1 MGYLVLA
8 RKWRP
13 QVWEEVVGQSHV
25 TTTLRN
31 ALLYHR
37 VAHAYLFTGP
47 RGVGKTSVARILAKA
62 LNCKNETLSE
72 RPCNTC
78 ENCIE
83 ITQGRSMDVFEIDGA
98 SNRGIDE
105 IRNLRETIRYAP
117 TQGKYK
123 IYIIDEVHMLTSEAF
138 NALLKTLEEPPD
150 HVVFVFATTE
160 PHKVPP
166 TIVSRCQRFD
176 FHRIGMSE
184 MVTLLKKICEQESIS
199 IEEEALHLIARKAD
213 GSLRDSESIL
223 EQLISFTEGKIGT
236 EDVVRALGLIDQQ
249 LFFELTDVIQSKDN
263 ASAMTLV
270 EKIVSSGYSIE
281 EFLSG
286 LVEHLRNLLV
296 LRVSGNPE
304 LLDFSDSYRQL
315 YQVKAK
321 EFQEED
327 LLRMIRIVMDALYQ
341 LKNASNPRIPL
352 ELAILK
358 MIRLDRTVLIE
369 DVLAQLKKNEN
380 SIKMPSF
387 TRYPAPSCEA
397 PPKPSPKLSS
407 EISSVDFETIQHRWP
422 DLIARVKEKKI
433 TLGSFLEGGV
443 PLRFVDGVLE
453 IGFARCNGFHID
465 AITRSQGIVLE
476 ALKEEFGCPIQF
488 RCVKGDFS
496 PFPLREDRK
505 DVLSS
510 LEEQSDIV
518 KKLKETFDDIEPI
531 P

>member
-13 QVWEEVVGQSHV
+13 QVWDEVVGQSHV

-31 ALLYHR
+31 AILYHR

-62 LNCKNETLSE
+62 LNCTNESLHS
-72 RPCNTC
+72 RPCNAC
-78 ENCIE
+78 ENCVD
-83 ITQGRSMDVFEIDGA
+83 ITNGRSMDVFEIDGA

-123 IYIIDEVHMLTSEAF
+123 IYIIDEVHMLTAEAF
-138 NALLKTLEEPPD
+138 NALLKTLEEPPE
-150 HVVFVFATTE
+150 HVIFVFATTE

-184 MVTLLKKICEQESIS
+184 IVALLKKICEQESIS
-199 IEEEALHLIARKAD
+199 IGEEALHLIARKAD

-223 EQLISFTEGKIGT
+223 EQLISFTEGEINT
-236 EDVVRALGLIDQQ
+236 EEVVQALGLIDQQ
-249 LFFELTDVIQSKDN
+249 LFFELTDIVQAKDN
-263 ASAMTLV
+263 AGAMALV
-270 EKIVSSGYSIE
+270 EKIVASGYSIE

-296 LRVSGNPE
+296 VRVSGDPE

-315 YQVKAK
+315 YQRKAND
-321 EFQEED
+321 FQEED
-327 LLRMIRIVMDALYQ
+327 LLRMMRIVTDALYQ
-341 LKNASNPRIPL
+341 LKTASNPRIPL

-358 MIRLDRTVLIE
+358 MIKLDRTVLIE

-380 SIKMPSF
+380 SIESPCFTRDPTPSF
-387 TRYPAPSCEA
+387 EA
-397 PPKPSPKLSS
+397 KPSPKPPSNPVA
-407 EISSVDFETIQHRWP
+407 IDFEAIQHRWP
-422 DLIARVKEKKI
+422 NVVAWVKEKN
-433 TLGSFLEGGV
+433 TPVGWFLEGGV
-443 PLRFVDGVLE
+443 PVRLVDGVLE
-453 IGFARCNGFHID
+453 IGFTQQNGFQMSAVTKSH
-465 AITRSQGIVLE
+465 AILLE
-476 ALKEEFGCPIQF
+476 ALEAEFGCPLKF
-488 RCVKGDFS
+488 RCIKGDFS
-496 PFPLREDRK
+496 PPPFRVGQQK
-505 DVLSS
+505 DDPS
-510 LEEQSDIV
+510 LPENPNDII
-518 KKLKETFDDIEPI
+518 KKLKETFDDIEPVL
-531 P
+531 

>member
-13 QVWEEVVGQSHV
+13 QLWDEVVGQSHV

-31 ALLYHR
+31 AILYHR

-62 LNCKNETLSE
+62 LNCKNESLAS
-72 RPCNTC
+72 RPCNAC
-78 ENCIE
+78 ENCVE
-83 ITQGRSMDVFEIDGA
+83 ITNGRSMDVFEIDGA

-123 IYIIDEVHMLTSEAF
+123 IYIIDEVHMLTPEAF
-138 NALLKTLEEPPD
+138 NALLKTLEEPPE

-184 MVTLLKKICEQESIS
+184 MVALLKKICEQESIS
-199 IEEEALHLIARKAD
+199 IEEDALHLIARKAD
-213 GSLRDSESIL
+213 GSLRDSESLL
-223 EQLISFTEGKIGT
+223 EQLISFSEGKIST
-236 EDVVRALGLIDQQ
+236 EEVVRALGLIDQQ
-249 LFFELTDVIQSKDN
+249 LFFELTDIIQAKDN
-263 ASAMTLV
+263 VGAMTLV

-286 LVEHLRNLLV
+286 LLEHLRNLLV
-296 LRVSGNPE
+296 VRVSDTPE
-304 LLDFSDSYRQL
+304 VLDFSDSYRQL
-315 YQVKAK
+315 YQRKAK

-327 LLRMIRIVMDALYQ
+327 LLRMIRIVTDALYQ

-358 MIRLDRTVLIE
+358 MIKLDRTVLIE
-369 DVLAQLKKNEN
+369 DVLAQLKKNE
-380 SIKMPSF
+380 SSVESPSL
-387 TRYPAPSCEA
+387 TRDPGLSFETKSSPRTPSA
-397 PPKPSPKLSS
+397 S
-407 EISSVDFETIQHRWP
+407 SSVDFETIQNRWP
-422 DLIARVKEKKI
+422 ELIARVKQKKI
-433 TLGSFLEGGV
+433 TVGSFLEGGIPV
-443 PLRFVDGVLE
+443 RLVEGVLE

-465 AITRSQGIVLE
+465 AITRSQGVLLE
-476 ALKEEFGCPIQF
+476 ALKEEFGCPLKF
-488 RCVKGDFS
+488 RCIKGDFS
-496 PFPLREDRK
+496 PSPLREDK
-505 DVLSS
+505 PKETFSS
-510 LEEQSDIV
+510 LAEQNDII
-518 KKLKETFDDIEPI
+518 KKLKETFEDIEPI

>member
-13 QVWEEVVGQSHV
+13 QSWDEVVGQFHV

-31 ALLYHR
+31 AILFHR

-62 LNCKNETLSE
+62 LNCQNESLSS
-72 RPCNTC
+72 RPCNAC

-83 ITQGRSMDVFEIDGA
+83 ITNGRSMDVFEIDGA

-105 IRNLRETIRYAP
+105 IRNLRETIRYVP
-117 TQGKYK
+117 TQGRYK
-123 IYIIDEVHMLTSEAF
+123 IYIIDEVHMLTAEAF
-138 NALLKTLEEPPD
+138 NALLKTLEEPPE

-160 PHKVPP
+160 PHKVPS

-176 FHRIGMSE
+176 FHRIGMPE
-184 MVTLLKKICEQESIS
+184 MVALLKKICEQESIS

-223 EQLISFTEGKIGT
+223 EQLISFTEGEIGT
-236 EDVVRALGLIDQQ
+236 ETVVRALGLIDQQ
-249 LFFELTDVIQSKDN
+249 LFFELTDIVQAKDN
-263 ASAMTLV
+263 AGAIQLV

-296 LRVSGNPE
+296 LRVSADPK

-315 YQVKAK
+315 YQKKAK

-327 LLRMIRIVMDALYQ
+327 LLRMIRIITDALYQ

-358 MIRLDRTVLIE
+358 MIKLDRTVLIE
-369 DVLAQLKKNEN
+369 DVLAQLKKNESPIAN
-380 SIKMPSF
+380 PSF
-387 TRYPAPSCEA
+387 IRDPAPGFEA
-397 PPKPSPKLSS
+397 NPSSKPSSDALS
-407 EISSVDFETIQHRWP
+407 IDFETIQNRWS
-422 DLIARVKEKKI
+422 DLIERVKKKKI
-433 TLGSFLEGGV
+433 TLGSFLEGGTPV
-443 PLRFVDGVLE
+443 SLVDGVLE

-476 ALKEEFGCPIQF
+476 ALKEEFGSPLKF
-488 RCVKGDFS
+488 RCIKGDFS
-496 PFPLREDRK
+496 PSFLHEDKKAK

-510 LEEQSDIV
+510 LAEQSEVV
-518 KKLKETFDDIEPI
+518 KKLKETFEDIEPI